1 MTTVED
7 QKDDWKITKKQI
19 DLIDSKIRYF
29 SKKEASYLINIIDAI
44 YNTRPSSKDKQ

>member
-1 MTTVED
+1 MSIETNE
-7 QKDDWKITKKQI
+7 WKITDKQKE
-19 DLIDSKIRYF
+19 LISNKIQYF